1 MKKMFNDDNNE
12 IIGATKHDVHGMDGH
27 FWKNKPFLKTSNSLK
42 YATTTRGSKF
52 ERFNVVLG
60 FGT

>member
-12 IIGATKHDVHGMDGH
+12 IIDATKHDVHGRT

-42 YATTTRGSKF
+42 YVTTTRGSKF